1 MSKKKNAGFTL
12 IELMIVVAIIAIIAA
27 IAIPNLL
34 RSRMSANEASAVGA
48 MRTISTGEISFQAA
62 GYDTN
67 DGVNLFGTLND
78 LYDPAGDLSVPG
90 FIDATLG
97 ELDEGNRSQ
106 GYEFDADPD
115 GSEPI
120 YSATAWPINYGNT
133 GHRSF
138 YVDESGVIRGTTTE
152 ITENV
157 AHGGADGEDWAP
169 IE

>member
-62 GYDTN
+62 GYEQAG
-67 DGVNLFGTLND
+67 GVNLFGTL
-78 LYDPAGDLSVPG
+78 GDLHDPEGDASVPG
-90 FIDATLG
+90 FVDATLG
-97 ELDEGNRSQ
+97 SNNSTTQ
-106 GYEFDADPD
+106 GYEFEASPAEADPT
-115 GSEPI
+115 
-120 YSATAWPINYGNT
+120 YTATAVPIVYGRT

-138 YVDESGVIRGTTTE
+138 YVDESGVIRGD
-152 ITENV
+152 
-157 AHGGADGEDWAP
+157 GAESESGVDGSAWDA